1 MPTAITQ
8 LKENYREFPEI
19 LHKYPAGSG
28 LDKFPM
34 MIPYINLY
42 IAIRLALNL
51 LRIILFTQKSIKSM
65 LIFACKPFAANSIA
79 AIPSE

>member
-42 IAIRLALNL
+42 IAIKLALNL
-51 LRIILFTQKSIKSM
+51 
-65 LIFACKPFAANSIA
+65 
-79 AIPSE
+79 